1 MTSFKHKLYYLIEQ
15 QLPEH
20 VRLEYPVFVDFLKAY
35 YKFLDQSDQA
45 NSIILNSDT
54 WSDIDLTLD
63 LFLPEFRK
71 QFAHD
76 IPQTATLNIRRLL
89 KYINEFYEAKGSEN
103 ATDIFF
109 KFMYGDKGEVAYP
122 GDYILRAS
130 DGRWTQKKIIKVDTQ
145 AFTQNDIFD
154 LKNQV
159 ITLSYYERLDNEGL
173 VPYNITTSCFDVVA
187 QTQQNIYQLE
197 VDIDPNYQ
205 FPERIAQDPAYDS
218 LGNYDTYVYIKFGG
232 KTYGS
237 ISKQIVDVISIDIPG
252 SKFKLKDTYVVT
264 EQGIEAKY
272 FAQVYVEPSS
282 DYVLDSFSNRALVN
296 VKKVS
301 TIGVLGE
308 LYRLELITTG
318 QRFLARTPVTVS
330 GGVAYFSQPYTVS
343 NIDYATDAANL
354 IPINTFTVEIPPKD
368 TSGLTATVTFKTGL
382 VYKDIGFFKD
392 SSGFVSDINYLQDNY
407 YYQPYSYVV
416 RSQTPLNVWNSA
428 YLRSNHP
435 AGFKLFAELQFID
448 TINERPYLTAEDN
461 FEFVDLQFRDI
472 ITISEVLGF
481 SFNYHLVD
489 SITLVDGISKVI
501 IPTLTTQVITTSDSL
516 NTAVQLVKSES
527 IVLDETVSKGVLG
540 ATTYIDTTA
549 TSDSAVF
556 SINPVQTDIITT
568 SESTFIDTNKILS
581 DTVTTSDSLSFIA
594 GFGVSLSDT
603 TVTGDRVDVVSG
615 TTFRETNIIA
625 DTLSVSYSTP
635 QVDAVTVS
643 DTSVLSVDSS
653 KTDIISTSETLVFNS
668 GTVLSDSVVTTDPI
682 RFNTSSI
689 LLDSTQPSDSAILS
703 VNKVSTEIISIA
715 DSAPTFILDNVL
727 VDATVIA
734 DSPAIQFTQGTILE
748 EIAQSDTNLIV
759 TTSKPVSESISTLD
773 QLAINFN
780 SNSIPNESVALSDSL
795 SSTLTR
801 ILTVTDS
808 VAAGDGISAINV
820 NTVYADSSIVSDIIN
835 INTSTVQTDTVVT
848 SDSGNSYL
856 EGYTDGTTPTG
867 YFSEY
872 YVGSLSTF

>member
-35 YKFLDQSDQA
+35 YKFLDESDQA

-71 QFAHD
+71 QFAYD
-76 IPQTATLNIRRLL
+76 IPATATLNIRRLL

-109 KFMYGDKGEVAYP
+109 QFMYGDKGEVEYP

-130 DGRWTQKKIIKVDTQ
+130 DGRWSQKKIIKVDTQ
-145 AFTQNDIFD
+145 AFTQNNIFE

-187 QTQQNIYQLE
+187 QTQANIYQLE

-205 FPERIAQDPAYDS
+205 FPEIIAQNPSYDS
-218 LGNYDTYVYIKFGG
+218 LGNYDTYVYIKFGE

-237 ISKQIVDVISIDIPG
+237 ISKQIVDVISIDDPG

-272 FAQVYVEPSS
+272 FAQVYVETTSQ
-282 DYVLDSFSNRALVN
+282 YVFDSFTNQALVN

-301 TIGVLGE
+301 TTGVTGE

-330 GGVAYFSQPYTVS
+330 GGVAYFSQTYTVS

-354 IPINTFTVEIPPKD
+354 VPIDTFTVEIPPKD
-368 TSGLTATVTFKTGL
+368 TTGQEATVTFRTGL
-382 VYKDIGFFKD
+382 IYKDVGFFKD
-392 SSGFVSDINYLQDNY
+392 SSGFVSDVNKLQDNY

-416 RSQTPLNVWNSA
+416 RTQTPLSIWNSA

-435 AGFKLFAELQFID
+435 AGFKMFAELQFID
-448 TINERPYLTAEDN
+448 TIDERQYLTASDN
-461 FEFVDLQFRDI
+461 FTFVDLQLIDS
-472 ITISEVLGF
+472 ITISEVIGF
-481 SFNYHLVD
+481 QFNYTLADTIVTVD
-489 SITLVDGISKVI
+489 TMSKAI
-501 IPTLTTQVITTSDSL
+501 MPTLSAQIITVTDSL
-516 NTAVQLVKSES
+516 ASSVQLVKSES
-527 IVLDETVSKGVLG
+527 IALDEIVSKGVSG
-540 ATTYIDTTA
+540 ATTYLDSSIV
-549 TSDSAVF
+549 SDSAVF
-556 SINPVQTDIITT
+556 SINPAQSDIIGT
-568 SESTFIDTNKILS
+568 SETVLINPNKALS
-581 DTVTTSDSLSFIA
+581 DTVITTDNISFNT

-603 TVTGDRVDVVSG
+603 IITSEELDIVSG
-615 TTFRETNIIA
+615 TTFRETNGIS

-635 QVDAVTVS
+635 QS
-643 DTSVLSVDSS
+643 DTIATSDVSTLSVGNN
-653 KTDIISTSETLVFNS
+653 KTDTITTSDVLLVTSGPGISDTIITS
-668 GTVLSDSVVTTDPI
+668 DPI
-682 RFNTSSI
+682 RFNTSSV
-689 LLDSTQPSDSAILS
+689 LLDSASVTDTPVLN
-703 VNKVSTEIISIA
+703 VNKISTDIISVA
-715 DSAPTFILDNVL
+715 DSAPIFTLSNALNDTSAVS
-727 VDATVIA
+727 
-734 DSPAIQFTQGTILE
+734 DSPAINFAKGNIID
-748 EIAQSDTNLIV
+748 EISQSDNNLAV
-759 TTSKPVSESISTLD
+759 SVSKPISESISTFD
-773 QLAINFN
+773 IPTINFN
-780 SNSIPNESVALSDSL
+780 SNSIPNESITLSDSI
-795 SSTLTR
+795 SSALTR
-801 ILTVTDS
+801 MVTVSDS
-808 VAAGDGISAINV
+808 IASSDSAPIINA
-820 NTVYADSSIVSDIIN
+820 NTVYTDSSIVSDVTN
-835 INTSTVQTDTVVT
+835 INTSTVRTDTVVT
-848 SDSGNSYL
+848 SESRSSYL
-856 EGYTDGTTPTG
+856 EGYAEGTTPTG